1 MIVEVTKKY
10 GATAQ
15 VKLSVDNTTPK
26 DGLAL
31 LSFLLQ
37 PDYCGKCKSTKITLD
52 SNVANTDD
60 GQFVYLKRKCLN
72 PQCKA
77 QSTLGENKGGK
88 GYFWKEWE
96 IYQAGSAPQTT
107 GVPVSNISTGTPPAT
122 PPPST
127 TAPVIE
133 GDDGD
138 GINVDDI
145 PF

>member
-1 MIVEVTKKY
+1 MIVKATKKF

-15 VKLSVDNTTPK
+15 VELTVDNTTPK

-37 PDYCGKCKSTKITLD
+37 PDYCGKCKSTKVTLD

-72 PQCKA
+72 PQCGA

-96 IYQAGSAPQTT
+96 IYTPNSQPQAA
-107 GVPVSNISTGTPPAT
+107 GVPTTN
-122 PPPST
+122 
-127 TAPVIE
+127 TAPKTEAVPTANVEGEDTGGISIE
-133 GDDGD
+133 
-138 GINVDDI
+138 DI